1 MVSTGMRKARK
12 SGQRGSSEVSA
23 SLKANDVATSEGK
36 NGEPEANRLV
46 PSDLMLPPYEVF
58 MEQLRIEDAAD
69 GALVA
74 MPLAALKALLTLA
87 AGATPLNAHVY
98 AEFNPDVST
107 DEARRHFV
115 AHGYF
120 EGRKT
125 DWNVVD
131 DVYYSARYPDV
142 AQGLDNGHFPSAQ
155 SHFNN
160 NGAKELRVPRAD
172 MEAVVGFWQQALAK
186 PKN

>member
-1 MVSTGMRKARK
+1 MVSKVVRKARK
-12 SGQRGSSEVSA
+12 SVQGGKSETTASSRAE
-23 SLKANDVATSEGK
+23 DVATPEGK
-36 NGEPEANRLV
+36 DGEGAASALV
-46 PSDLMLPPYEVF
+46 SGDLVLPPYEVF
-58 MEQLRIEDAAD
+58 IEQLRIGDAAD
-69 GALVA
+69 DSMVA
-74 MPLAALKALLTLA
+74 MPMAALKALLTLA
-87 AGATPLNAHVY
+87 AGATPMNARLY
-98 AEFNPDVST
+98 ANFNPDVST

-186 PKN
+186 SKD

>member
-1 MVSTGMRKARK
+1 M
-12 SGQRGSSEVSA
+12 SA
-23 SLKANDVATSEGK
+23 SPKANDAATREGK
-36 NGEPEANRLV
+36 NGKAEARGLV
-46 PSDLMLPPYEVF
+46 PGDLVLPPYGVF
-58 MEQLRIEDAAD
+58 IEQLRIEDAAD
-69 GALVA
+69 EALVA

-87 AGATPLNAHVY
+87 AGATPLNDHVY
-98 AEFNPDVST
+98 AELNPDVST

-142 AQGLDNGHFPSAQ
+142 AQGLANGHFPSAQ
-155 SHFNN
+155 SHFDN